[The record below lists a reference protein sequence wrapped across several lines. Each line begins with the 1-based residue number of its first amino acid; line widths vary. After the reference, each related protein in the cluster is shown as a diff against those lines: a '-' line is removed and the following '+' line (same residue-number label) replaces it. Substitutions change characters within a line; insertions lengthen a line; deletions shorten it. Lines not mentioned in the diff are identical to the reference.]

1 MFMFKQCSGLSVKV
15 TKNLGSHKCVAWNG
29 TKISGTFFSK
39 WGNGTDWILEIFKLC
54 LYSV

>member
-39 WGNGTDWILEIFKLC
+39 WGNGTDWILENFKLC